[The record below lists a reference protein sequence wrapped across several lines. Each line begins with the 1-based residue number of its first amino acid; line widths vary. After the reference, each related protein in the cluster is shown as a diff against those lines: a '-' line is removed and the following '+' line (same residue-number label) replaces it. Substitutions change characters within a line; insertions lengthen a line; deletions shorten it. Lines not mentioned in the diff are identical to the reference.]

1 MLKRLLVAARPSVL
15 FATAFALA
23 TTPHEAAHAL
33 AAYLLGFNLTLFKM
47 WVNPDAQSATPSQ
60 IFIIAVAG
68 PVFSLILGGTCFLFY
83 AVRQNNRS
91 SGLLFLM
98 LGIIGV
104 YSFLGPAA
112 AVAFGGDFNTAG
124 RILGISRAIADIVS
138 AVGLILLAAFMFYA
152 GRELRSWAPPGGG
165 RLGSV
170 AITALGPWILGTT
183 LMILFYWP
191 LPRFIITS
199 NVVGSIFWLFAV
211 IGAAFGRTP
220 APKADA
226 GQPLT
231 IHDAITTAAAICMIL
246 SLEHGVRLAH

>member
-47 WVNPDAQSATPSQ
+47 WVNPDAGSATPTQ

-68 PVFSLILGGTCFLFY
+68 PVFSLILGGTCWLSY
-83 AVRQNNRS
+83 RVRQKNRP

-98 LGIIGV
+98 LAIIGV

-112 AVAFGGDFNTAG
+112 GVAFGGDFNTAA
-124 RILGISRAIADIVS
+124 RILGVSHAIADVVS
-138 AVGLILLAAFMFYA
+138 GVGLILLAAFMFYA
-152 GRELRSWAPPGGG
+152 GRELRSWAPPCGG
-165 RLGSV
+165 RLNSV
-170 AITALGPWILGTT
+170 AITALGPWILGTI

-199 NVVGSIFWLFAV
+199 NVAGSIFWLFAAL
-211 IGAAFGRTP
+211 GAAFGRTL

-226 GQPLT
+226 GRPFT
-231 IHDAITTAAAICMIL
+231 IHDAIATGVAICMIL
-246 SLEHGVRLAH
+246 SLEHGVRWAH